1 MRSSKFDFVSSSRRF
16 SKAALTVR
24 AMLGMG
30 SLVLCGAVSQ
40 GADINVTAD
49 SSDPITLDRYTSIG
63 VADAGPFTL
72 SGPISG
78 GYAVAKQGAGTLD
91 LTGDNT
97 FTGGLQIQEGT
108 VTVYANAGNE
118 TSANYTPLGTGTV
131 TIMEGT
137 KLVWGIN
144 TSNTNINAPALT
156 NTITGAGTLRLER
169 RSNHGNTNYALN
181 SKLNNFTG
189 TLELGNNTRLSWD
202 QPNNEQFHKIST
214 IRIEA
219 GSEFWTVWGENTGE
233 VKSAMVLNGYGNG
246 AGGDG
251 AQRGALRI
259 EGNTTFSGTV
269 TLESDSLIGL
279 ANAYELNFTNDLE
292 LNGKTL
298 YFSNVV
304 HQGGEFIISGN
315 ISAGTINNRGQMFA
329 TENSGSSSHRLK
341 FTALDSDQTIAA
353 NIQQNN
359 TTTAMVFAPED
370 GRTTTVTGVISG
382 SGAVVKDGAGT
393 LVFAGLNTFS
403 GGLTINEGTVR
414 MQDDGT
420 YKDTSINTKK
430 YALGNGAITI
440 NENGTLIWHNQYNND
455 TTLSNP
461 ISGSGKLILDADHNR
476 SNNKND
482 TISDLSGFTG
492 TIELTRHA
500 RLCGNTLGGT
510 TSVIVNDGTTFWGSG
525 GTFNANFTIYG
536 NGNLAGGDNPRGVLI
551 GSGVNTFS
559 GTITAMK
566 DSMIGIR
573 DGGTV
578 NLNGTIETNGHQVK
592 FDQTHMKGG
601 GFNLYGNVA
610 STGDSLGTLYFENR
624 GESNQYAVN
633 FGTASASTDAVTQ
646 TIAANIDYRNS
657 SGALTFQPGENR
669 TILVTGNLAGTQGF
683 RKTGAGTLTIAE
695 NAPASGAVEV
705 TGGKMTVGKAENA
718 GNTELAPNTAGF
730 TSLTVTNGAVVDLN
744 TANTSL
750 STLNVASGTVS
761 INQKYRRINNTEYAG
776 AHRTAAVTIGSESG
790 DAAVLKLAE
799 KGLGDHS
806 GTMTIYDGGELI
818 IAGRDCSIGWSNG
831 ITFIGGGKISSG
843 SSDAYFNFRGD
854 GNQVLRV
861 QGADAHA
868 SISSMLYLYDAGFG
882 SIDVQEADSSL
893 TLSGGVYN
901 GMSHDIGFRKTG
913 EGTLY
918 IENENKYRQLQINEG
933 TVHFRGNGKLIPQ
946 NNGNTF
952 YGVNVSIAD
961 GAKLVLDNAAN
972 FTSEHTPAAEYPA
985 AFSIADGGTLIV
997 NHDGWQMTDVIEAA
1011 LTQGTLG
1018 GSGRIV
1024 GNIDTAG
1031 LTISPG
1037 DGTIAQLTVDG
1048 KLKLT
1053 DGLIDLELGANSTAD
1068 TLKITGDA
1076 DFTGTEIFVS
1086 STDGSTVELG
1096 DEFLL
1101 ISAPN
1106 LTDDILQNVSF
1117 SSEIQFAYDG
1127 GLLSTYVENGSL
1139 YAVALDSATVPEPST
1154 WLLLTLGGLAIFGL
1168 RRKVRS

>member
-1 MRSSKFDFVSSSRRF
+1 
-16 SKAALTVR
+16 
-24 AMLGMG
+24 
-30 SLVLCGAVSQ
+30 
-40 GADINVTAD
+40 
-49 SSDPITLDRYTSIG
+49 
-63 VADAGPFTL
+63 
-72 SGPISG
+72 
-78 GYAVAKQGAGTLD
+78 
-91 LTGDNT
+91 
-97 FTGGLQIQEGT
+97 
-108 VTVYANAGNE
+108 
-118 TSANYTPLGTGTV
+118 
-131 TIMEGT
+131 
-137 KLVWGIN
+137 
-144 TSNTNINAPALT
+144 
-156 NTITGAGTLRLER
+156 
-169 RSNHGNTNYALN
+169 
-181 SKLNNFTG
+181 
-189 TLELGNNTRLSWD
+189 
-202 QPNNEQFHKIST
+202 
-214 IRIEA
+214 
-219 GSEFWTVWGENTGE
+219 
-233 VKSAMVLNGYGNG
+233 
-246 AGGDG
+246 
-251 AQRGALRI
+251 
-259 EGNTTFSGTV
+259 
-269 TLESDSLIGL
+269 
-279 ANAYELNFTNDLE
+279 
-292 LNGKTL
+292 
-298 YFSNVV
+298 
-304 HQGGEFIISGN
+304 
-315 ISAGTINNRGQMFA
+315 
-329 TENSGSSSHRLK
+329 
-341 FTALDSDQTIAA
+341 
-353 NIQQNN
+353 
-359 TTTAMVFAPED
+359 
-370 GRTTTVTGVISG
+370 
-382 SGAVVKDGAGT
+382 
-393 LVFAGLNTFS
+393 
-403 GGLTINEGTVR
+403 
-414 MQDDGT
+414 
-420 YKDTSINTKK
+420 
-430 YALGNGAITI
+430 
-440 NENGTLIWHNQYNND
+440 
-455 TTLSNP
+455 
-461 ISGSGKLILDADHNR
+461 
-476 SNNKND
+476 
-482 TISDLSGFTG
+482 
-492 TIELTRHA
+492 
-500 RLCGNTLGGT
+500 
-510 TSVIVNDGTTFWGSG
+510 
-525 GTFNANFTIYG
+525 
-536 NGNLAGGDNPRGVLI
+536 
-551 GSGVNTFS
+551 
-559 GTITAMK
+559 
-566 DSMIGIR
+566 
-573 DGGTV
+573 
-578 NLNGTIETNGHQVK
+578 
-592 FDQTHMKGG
+592 
-601 GFNLYGNVA
+601 
-610 STGDSLGTLYFENR
+610 
-624 GESNQYAVN
+624 
-633 FGTASASTDAVTQ
+633 
-646 TIAANIDYRNS
+646 
-657 SGALTFQPGENR
+657 
-669 TILVTGNLAGTQGF
+669 
-683 RKTGAGTLTIAE
+683 
-695 NAPASGAVEV
+695 
-705 TGGKMTVGKAENA
+705 
-718 GNTELAPNTAGF
+718 
-730 TSLTVTNGAVVDLN
+730 
-744 TANTSL
+744 
-750 STLNVASGTVS
+750 
-761 INQKYRRINNTEYAG
+761 
-776 AHRTAAVTIGSESG
+776 
-790 DAAVLKLAE
+790 
-799 KGLGDHS
+799 
-806 GTMTIYDGGELI
+806 MTIYDGGELI

-952 YGVNVSIAD
+952 YGINVSIAD